1 MSLGA
6 TTLRQL
12 ERKAK
17 ECSECGARFGEDGVF
32 CPFDGQLLRA
42 IAAPVARDVG
52 LPARIGGRY
61 DVVEPLGEGG
71 MGTVFRVRHV
81 SLDRAFALKL
91 LRRDLARDAELADRF
106 VQEAKATARIR
117 HPAIVSISD
126 FGVLDDGVPWFVM
139 EHLAGKTLAALLREV
154 GPLPVARAVTLGKRI
169 ADGLVASHEAGVI
182 HRDLKPENVFVLDD
196 DEVRIVDFGAAKV
209 IGASPLTRPGI
220 VFGTPY
226 YMAPEQASGLAL
238 DGRADVYSLGVLLY
252 ELVTGRVPFEAD
264 TYMGVLTKH
273 LYESPPRPIAPD
285 GASLGPLGAVILRAL
300 EKVPGDRHASMAEL
314 RIALDTIATSERL
327 PVAKPVTRTEPLL
340 LGEPS
345 AADRIARSVAL
356 HERAET
362 SRRRRLWAGAVVGAL
377 ATSAAGLAAVTLLAP
392 PASSPSAPRLVLPPP
407 PATTSA
413 PAMPPSVVVT
423 AAPSGVDVPAAAPPA
438 VEPPPPRI
446 APARPR
452 PVVTVSTPAA
462 SATVPASVT
471 ASPSTATARSRGEPF
486 PDPWK

>member
-1 MSLGA
+1 MNVGA
-6 TTLRQL
+6 PTLRQI

-17 ECSECGARFGEDGVF
+17 ECGECGARFGEDGVF
-32 CPFDGQLLRA
+32 CPFDGQTLRG
-42 IAAPVARDVG
+42 IAAPVTRETG
-52 LPARIGGRY
+52 LPSRIGGRY

-91 LRRDLARDAELADRF
+91 LRRELARDRELAERF

-139 EHLAGKTLAALLREV
+139 EHLAGKTLGALLREG
-154 GPLPVARAVTLGKRI
+154 GPLPVARAVALGKRI
-169 ADGLVASHEAGVI
+169 ADGLVASHEAGVV

-209 IGASPLTRPGI
+209 IGASQLTRPGI

-273 LYESPPRPIAPD
+273 LYESPPRPATPD
-285 GASLGPLGAVILRAL
+285 GASLGPLGGVILRAL
-300 EKVPGDRHASMAEL
+300 EKDPKDRHGSMAEL
-314 RIALDTIATSERL
+314 RSALDAIATSERVPIVERAL
-327 PVAKPVTRTEPLL
+327 RTEPLL
-340 LGEPS
+340 LGEPT
-345 AADRIARSVAL
+345 AADRIARAVDL
-356 HERAET
+356 HERAEA
-362 SRRRRLWAGAVVGAL
+362 SRRRRLWGGAVVGAL
-377 ATSAAGLAAVTLLAP
+377 GTTGIAVVAIALLVPTSSPPPPRIDPPPSIAATASGVVVPAPPPPVVTVAPEPAP
-392 PASSPSAPRLVLPPP
+392 PASS
-407 PATTSA
+407 
-413 PAMPPSVVVT
+413 
-423 AAPSGVDVPAAAPPA
+423 AAA
-438 VEPPPPRI
+438 VEPPPRPV
-446 APARPR
+446 ARPR
-452 PVVTVSTPAA
+452 PVATVSAAA
-462 SATVPASVT
+462 SASVPASVT
-471 ASPSTATARSRGEPF
+471 VAPPPAPTHRRDEPF

>member
-1 MSLGA
+1 MNVATGA
-6 TTLRQL
+6 PTLRQI

-17 ECSECGARFGEDGVF
+17 ECGECGARFGEDGVF
-32 CPFDGQLLRA
+32 CPFDGQSLRPV
-42 IAAPVARDVG
+42 AAPAAREVG
-52 LPARIGGRY
+52 LPSRVGGRY

-91 LRRDLARDAELADRF
+91 LRRDLAQDRELADRF
-106 VQEAKATARIR
+106 VQEARATARIR

-139 EHLAGKTLAALLREV
+139 EHLAGKTLAALLREA
-154 GPLPVARAVTLGKRI
+154 GPLPVARVVTLGKRI
-169 ADGLVASHEAGVI
+169 ADGLIASHEAGVI

-209 IGASPLTRPGI
+209 IGASKLTRPGI

-226 YMAPEQASGLAL
+226 YMSPEQASGLAL

-285 GASLGPLGAVILRAL
+285 GASLGALGGVILRAL
-300 EKVPGDRHASMAEL
+300 EKEAGDRHASMAEL
-314 RIALDTIATSERL
+314 RSALDAIATSERL
-327 PVAKPVTRTEPLL
+327 PVTRRATRTAPLV

-345 AADRIARSVAL
+345 AADRIARSVEL
-356 HERAET
+356 HERAEA
-362 SRRRRLWAGAVVGAL
+362 SRRRRLWGGAVVGAL
-377 ATSAAGLAAVTLLAP
+377 ATVAVGVGAIALLA
-392 PASSPSAPRLVLPPP
+392 PASSPPPVMTPPP
-407 PATTSA
+407 PPTTSE
-413 PAMPPSVVVT
+413 
-423 AAPSGVDVPAAAPPA
+423 PAAAPSPSVIVTVAPPEPPA
-438 VEPPPPRI
+438 SAPPPPVAEPSPPRV
-446 APARPR
+446 AAARPR
-452 PVVTVSTPAA
+452 PVATVSATSAA
-462 SATVPASVT
+462 VPASVT
-471 ASPSTATARSRGEPF
+471 APPPAPTPRSLGEPF